1 MIQFLVRMNSTD
13 ASLPHLRLRVCAKED
28 ATVVECSGRL
38 TADVAAILRNEVRDL
53 IPRSKRIIIDL
64 TDLTHMDSSG
74 LGALVGLYV
83 SARRASCELRLINLN
98 KQVRELLGMTNL
110 LSVFETCG
118 QFFIKMP

>member
-1 MIQFLVRMNSTD
+1 MNSTD
-13 ASLPHLRLRVCAKED
+13 ASLPRLRLRVGAKED

-38 TADVAAILRNEVRDL
+38 TADVAAILRIEVRDL

-74 LGALVGLYV
+74 LGVLVGLYV
-83 SARRASCELRLINLN
+83 SARRASCELRLVNLN

-110 LSVFETCG
+110 LSVFEACG
-118 QFFIKMP
+118 EYFIKMP

>member
-1 MIQFLVRMNSTD
+1 MRMNPTD
-13 ASLPHLRLRVCAKED
+13 APPPRLRLHVSAKED

-53 IPRSKRIIIDL
+53 IPRSKRIVIDL

-110 LSVFETCG
+110 LSVFEACG
-118 QFFIKMP
+118 EYFIKLP

>member
-1 MIQFLVRMNSTD
+1 MNSTD
-13 ASLPHLRLRVCAKED
+13 ASLPRLRLRVGAKED

-38 TADVAAILRNEVRDL
+38 IADVAAILRNEVRDL